1 MKCACSRPS
10 FGGNCPFGI
19 HVKYPKHWKILSFY
33 EHFRYLFT
41 TDSFYEHFGEAKRFM
56 ELWVTKSHDKMSQ
69 IPMIKCRAI
78 SVANKNTP
86 NSSYFW
92 CQSSQGISVLSHTN
106 ASGVRISRSLVALQW
121 PTFFFP
127 LQTHHGR
134 RIHEQQTTVQYK
146 RFINIIH
153 IQYSPSLYPIPL

>member
-1 MKCACSRPS
+1 MCMFTTIFWRE
-10 FGGNCPFGI
+10 
-19 HVKYPKHWKILSFY
+19 LSIWDTCEKSKTLENLEFY

-127 LQTHHGR
+127 FRHIMVDEYTNNKLR
-134 RIHEQQTTVQYK
+134 YN
-146 RFINIIH
+146 INDSSI
-153 IQYSPSLYPIPL
+153 

>member
-1 MKCACSRPS
+1 
-10 FGGNCPFGI
+10 
-19 HVKYPKHWKILSFY
+19 
-33 EHFRYLFT
+33 
-41 TDSFYEHFGEAKRFM
+41 
-56 ELWVTKSHDKMSQ
+56 
-69 IPMIKCRAI
+69 MIKCRAI

-106 ASGVRISRSLVALQW
+106 ASGVRISRSLVALQS

-127 LQTHHGR
+127 FRH
-134 RIHEQQTTVQYK
+134 IMVDEYANNSTVQYK

-153 IQYSPSLYPIPL
+153 IQYSP